1 MFLTACYTVFDTS
14 ISKEKINLQRSHL
27 LYFVHVHPIFV
38 VQLYYTK
45 TLLKNLIKY
54 IEKTQLILL
63 KTISNS
69 NDTILSPT
77 LFFF

>member
-14 ISKEKINLQRSHL
+14 ISKENINLQRSHL

-45 TLLKNLIKY
+45 TLKKLIIYKY
-54 IEKTQLILL
+54 IENTQLILH
-63 KTISNS
+63 KN
-69 NDTILSPT
+69 
-77 LFFF
+77 

>member
-14 ISKEKINLQRSHL
+14 ISKENINLQRSHL

-45 TLLKNLIKY
+45 TLKKLIIYKY
-54 IEKTQLILL
+54 IENTQLILHE
-63 KTISNS
+63 
-69 NDTILSPT
+69 NDQQ
-77 LFFF
+77 F